1 MQLFIKTLTSIY
13 PSFYIEIEKQ
23 DTILF
28 LKEKIKEKKN
38 IPIKDQKILYAGK
51 SLENDKTFE
60 ENSKST
66 VAELLDT
73 DILSPVNIL
82 TQKHTQNINF
92 IDNNNSLVSYQILQ
106 KASKMGTFWLYNNYI

>member
-13 PSFYIEIEKQ
+13 PSFYIEIETQ

-51 SLENDKTFE
+51 SLEDNKTFK
-60 ENSKST
+60 NYNISKNEPFL
-66 VAELLDT
+66 VLR
-73 DILSPVNIL
+73 IMKNI
-82 TQKHTQNINF
+82 Q
-92 IDNNNSLVSYQILQ
+92 
-106 KASKMGTFWLYNNYI
+106 

>member
-60 ENSKST
+60 DYNISKNEPFL
-66 VAELLDT
+66 VLR
-73 DILSPVNIL
+73 IMKNI
-82 TQKHTQNINF
+82 Q
-92 IDNNNSLVSYQILQ
+92 
-106 KASKMGTFWLYNNYI
+106 